1 MNNFPQ
7 QSDETKSSSITPTDA
22 APQFYQKLTPLYLVI
37 LLPHSFGDNDSRY
50 FDNPRTLNIM
60 FL

>member
-1 MNNFPQ
+1 MFKKI
-7 QSDETKSSSITPTDA
+7 EIWI
-22 APQFYQKLTPLYLVI
+22 LYLVI

-60 FL
+60 IL

>member
-7 QSDETKSSSITPTDA
+7 QLDETKSSSITPTDA
-22 APQFYQKLTPLYLVI
+22 APQFYRKLTPLYLVI

-60 FL
+60 IL